1 MVCFHMVMMVKESR
15 RGLRATL
22 FSRDS
27 SAFDSRSGDAIVS
40 GLSGHTDEDDR

>member
-1 MVCFHMVMMVKESR
+1 MVCFHMVMMVKESG

-27 SAFDSRSGDAIVS
+27 SAFESKLSDIIVS
-40 GLSGHTDEDDR
+40 GLSGYREEDDR